1 MPEFNIK
8 YRPQTI
14 GELDL
19 ASVREGLEKVLSSEH
34 IPHAFLFC
42 GPRGTGK
49 TSAARIVAKAVNCT
63 GRRVKGEVNKGEER
77 SDFEPCN
84 KCEQCLSITSGNN
97 LDVLEIDAAS
107 NRGIDDIR
115 DLREKIKLAPAKAKY
130 KVYII
135 DEVHML
141 TIEAFNALLKTL
153 EEPPVHAI
161 FILCTTDWERL
172 PETIVSRCMRFNF
185 KRANIGEITDKLKR
199 IAKTEKIEVEE
210 KALENIAK
218 ASSGSFR
225 DAQKIFEQA
234 SYSKVNITTVDIE
247 KILGN
252 TVGINPEALLK
263 LLADKKT
270 KEAISEI
277 NCVVENGANL
287 KIYCQNLLEL
297 LRQGLL
303 TSLGVEEKEQNQN
316 EEVVKILAQFKTGD
330 FEKLINLFS
339 QAGRDLKDALIPQL
353 PLELAIVSYCLSEK
367 LPDNSKEEIVVEKP
381 QEEEKPKIQE
391 EKEALCPDV
400 VSIGPIE
407 HRWQEVLLGV
417 RPKNH
422 SVEALLRATR
432 PISYVEDVL
441 TLEVFYKFHKDQLE
455 TEKCRS
461 IVEEVTSHLIGKP
474 VKLKCVLGQR
484 PQKPVPNFDL
494 PQKEIGTNEVTQEDL
509 VKVAEEIFS
518 GRIN

>member
-49 TSAARIVAKAVNCT
+49 TSAARIVAKAVNCLE
-63 GRRVKGEVNKGEER
+63 KGKE
-77 SDFEPCN
+77 FEPCN
-84 KCEQCLSITSGNN
+84 KCEQCVSITSGNN

-115 DLREKIKLAPAKAKY
+115 DLREKIKLAPAKSKY

-153 EEPPVHAI
+153 EEPPAHAI
-161 FILCTTDWERL
+161 FILCTTDWEKL

-185 KRANIGEITDKLKR
+185 KRANLKEITDKLKR
-199 IAKTEKIEVEE
+199 IAKTEKIEIED
-210 KALENIAK
+210 KALDDIAK

-234 SYSKVNITTVDIE
+234 SYSKANITAEDIE

-270 KEAISEI
+270 KEALDEISR
-277 NCVVENGANL
+277 VVENGANL
-287 KIYCQNLLEL
+287 KIYCQNILEL

-303 TSLGVEEKEQNQN
+303 TSLGVSEKEQNQN
-316 EEVVKILAQFKTGD
+316 TETVKILDQFKTSD

-353 PLELAIVSYCLSEK
+353 PLELAIVSYCLKEK
-367 LPDNSKEEIVVEKP
+367 QPEDNVKAEEAVVLETDQKQEIPQVIEDGEK
-381 QEEEKPKIQE
+381 QQF
-391 EKEALCPDV
+391 CPDIASV
-400 VSIGPIE
+400 GPIQ
-407 HRWQEVLLGV
+407 HRWQEILLGV

-461 IVEEVTSHLIGKP
+461 IVEEVTSHLIGRP
-474 VKLKCVLGQR
+474 VKLKCILGQR
-484 PQKPVPNFDL
+484 PQKPVPNFEL
-494 PQKEIGTNEVTQEDL
+494 PQKEINTNEVTQEDL

>member
-19 ASVREGLEKVLSSEH
+19 ASVREGLEKVLTSEH

-49 TSAARIVAKAVNCT
+49 TSAARIVAKAVNCLD
-63 GRRVKGEVNKGEER
+63 RVKEPSSAKASEGK
-77 SDFEPCN
+77 SFEPCN

-97 LDVLEIDAAS
+97 IDVLEIDAAS

-153 EEPPVHAI
+153 EEPPAHAI
-161 FILCTTDWERL
+161 FILCTTDWEKL

-185 KRANIGEITDKLKR
+185 KRAKKEEITEKLKR
-199 IAKTEKIEVEE
+199 IAKTEKIEIED
-210 KALENIAK
+210 KALNEIAK

-234 SYSKVNITTVDIE
+234 SYSKAKITAGDIE
-247 KILGN
+247 KIIGN
-252 TVGINPEALLK
+252 TIGIKPETLLGI
-263 LLADKKT
+263 LADYKT
-270 KEAISEI
+270 KEAIGELGR
-277 NCVVENGANL
+277 VVENGANL
-287 KIYCQNLLEL
+287 KVYCQSLLEL

-303 TSLGVEEKEQNQN
+303 TSLGVAEENQN
-316 EEVVKILAQFKTGD
+316 PNEETAKVLTQFKTAD

-353 PLELAIVSYCLSEK
+353 PLELAVVSWCLKEKQPEENKDKEIVAESA
-367 LPDNSKEEIVVEKP
+367 PKEEAK
-381 QEEEKPKIQE
+381 EEEKQSF
-391 EKEALCPDV
+391 CPDIA
-400 VSIGPIE
+400 SIGPIQ
-407 HRWQEVLLGV
+407 HRWQEILLGV

-461 IVEEVTSHLIGKP
+461 IVEEVTSHLIGRP
-474 VKLKCVLGQR
+474 VKLKLILGER
-484 PQKPVPNFDL
+484 PKKVNYDVP
-494 PQKEIGTNEVTQEDL
+494 PKEIGTNEVSQEDL

>member
-19 ASVREGLEKVLSSEH
+19 ASVREGLEKVLSSGS

-49 TSAARIVAKAVNCT
+49 TSAARIVAKAVNCLE
-63 GRRVKGEVNKGEER
+63 RVKEQESER
-77 SDFEPCN
+77 VKVFEPCN
-84 KCEQCLSITSGNN
+84 KCEQCVSITSGNN

-115 DLREKIKLAPAKAKY
+115 DLREKIKLAPAKSKY

-153 EEPPVHAI
+153 EEPPSHAI
-161 FILCTTDWERL
+161 FILCTTDWEKL

-185 KRANIGEITDKLKR
+185 KRANLEEITDKLKR
-199 IAKTEKIEVEE
+199 IAKAEKIEVEDA
-210 KALENIAK
+210 ALEEIAK
-218 ASSGSFR
+218 GASGSFR

-234 SYSKVNITTVDIE
+234 SYAKVNITTADIE

-252 TVGINPEALLK
+252 TLGTNPETLLK
-263 LLADKKT
+263 LLAGDKT
-270 KEAISEI
+270 KEAIGEI
-277 NCVVENGANL
+277 NRVVESGANL
-287 KIYCQNLLEL
+287 KAYCQNLLEL

-303 TSLGVEEKEQNQN
+303 TSLGVSENGQNSS
-316 EEVVKILAQFKTGD
+316 EEVEKILAQFKTGD

-353 PLELAIVSYCLSEK
+353 PLELAAISWCLKEKPSEE
-367 LPDNSKEEIVVEKP
+367 NNEERVVENH
-381 QEEEKPKIQE
+381 QGEESPQE

-400 VSIGPIE
+400 ASVGPIE
-407 HRWQEVLLGV
+407 HRWQEILLGV

-461 IVEEVTSHLIGKP
+461 IVEEVTSHLIGRP
-474 VKLKCVLGQR
+474 VKLKCILGER
-484 PQKPVPNFDL
+484 PKKINYEV
-494 PQKEIGTNEVTQEDL
+494 PQKEIGTNEVSQEDL

>member
-14 GELDL
+14 SELDL
-19 ASVREGLEKVLSSEH
+19 TSVREGLEKVLTSPNL
-34 IPHAFLFC
+34 PHAFLFC

-49 TSAARIVAKAVNCT
+49 TSAARIVAKAVNCI
-63 GRRVKGEVNKGEER
+63 GR
-77 SDFEPCN
+77 SDPSFAKASEGKIFEPCN
-84 KCEQCLSITSGNN
+84 KCEQCVSITSGNN

-115 DLREKIKLAPAKAKY
+115 DLREKIKLAPTKSKY

-153 EEPPVHAI
+153 EEPPAHAI
-161 FILCTTDWERL
+161 FILCTTDWEKL

-185 KRANIGEITDKLKR
+185 KRAKKEEISQKLKK
-199 IAKTEKIEVEE
+199 IAKEEKIDIDE
-210 KALENIAK
+210 KALEEIALG
-218 ASSGSFR
+218 ASGSFR
-225 DAQKIFEQA
+225 DAQKILEQA
-234 SYSKVNITTVDIE
+234 SFAKTKIAGEDIK

-252 TVGINPEALLK
+252 ALEVNPEDLLK
-263 LLADKKT
+263 LLAGRQT
-270 KEAISEI
+270 KESLAELAK
-277 NCVVENGANL
+277 VVESGANL
-287 KIYCQNLLEL
+287 KVYCQKMLEL
-297 LRQGLL
+297 MRQGLL
-303 TSLGVEEKEQNQN
+303 NSLGISEEGQNVG
-316 EEVVKILAQFKTGD
+316 EELLKIFAQFKTSD
-330 FEKLINLFS
+330 FEKLIALFS
-339 QAGRDLKDALIPQL
+339 AAGRDLKDALIAQM
-353 PLELAIVSYCLSEK
+353 PLELAIISWCLGEK
-367 LPDNSKEEIVVEKP
+367 RGEETKVEEIREEP
-381 QEEEKPKIQE
+381 QEENNPV
-391 EKEALCPDV
+391 EKETGLEPDLASV
-400 VSIGPIE
+400 AVIE
-407 HRWQEVLLGV
+407 HRWQEILLGV

-432 PISYVEDVL
+432 PISYIEETL

-474 VKLKCVLGQR
+474 VKLKCVLGER
-484 PQKPVPNFDL
+484 PKKTVVAEMTP
-494 PQKEIGTNEVTQEDL
+494 KEIEVKEITQEDL

>member
-19 ASVREGLEKVLSSEH
+19 ASVREGLEKVLTSEH
-34 IPHAFLFC
+34 IPHALLFC

-49 TSAARIVAKAVNCT
+49 TSAARIVAKAVNCV
-63 GRRVKGEVNKGEER
+63 GRSEKGEGGSK
-77 SDFEPCN
+77 FEPCN
-84 KCEQCLSITSGNN
+84 KCEQCVSITSGNN
-97 LDVLEIDAAS
+97 IDVLEIDAAS

-161 FILCTTDWERL
+161 FILCTTDWEKL

-185 KRANIGEITDKLKR
+185 KRANKQEITDKLMR
-199 IAKTEKIEVEE
+199 IAKTEKIEVDD
-210 KALENIAK
+210 KALEEIAR
-218 ASSGSFR
+218 AASGSFR

-234 SYSKVNITTVDIE
+234 SYSKTNITTEDIE
-247 KILGN
+247 KIIGN
-252 TVGINPEALLK
+252 TVGINPESLLK

-270 KEAISEI
+270 KEAVGEI
-277 NCVVENGANL
+277 NRVVENGANL
-287 KIYCQNLLEL
+287 KVYCQNLLEL

-303 TSLGVEEKEQNQN
+303 SSLDISEKEQNEN
-316 EEVVKILAQFKTGD
+316 AETLKTLEQFKTNE
-330 FEKLINLFS
+330 FEQLINLFS
-339 QAGRDLKDALIPQL
+339 IAGRDLKDALIPQL
-353 PLELAIVSYCLSEK
+353 PLELAVISYCLTDKKPVEAK
-367 LPDNSKEEIVVEKP
+367 TEEVVIVETSR
-381 QEEEKPKIQE
+381 EEEPRQAVE
-391 EKEALCPDV
+391 VPDIA
-400 VSIGPIE
+400 SIGPIQ
-407 HRWQEVLLGV
+407 HRWQEILLGV

-461 IVEEVTSHLIGKP
+461 IVEEVTSHLIGRP
-474 VKLKCVLGQR
+474 VKLKCILGER
-484 PQKPVPNFDL
+484 PKKVNYEV
-494 PQKEIGTNEVTQEDL
+494 PQKEIGTNEVSQEDL